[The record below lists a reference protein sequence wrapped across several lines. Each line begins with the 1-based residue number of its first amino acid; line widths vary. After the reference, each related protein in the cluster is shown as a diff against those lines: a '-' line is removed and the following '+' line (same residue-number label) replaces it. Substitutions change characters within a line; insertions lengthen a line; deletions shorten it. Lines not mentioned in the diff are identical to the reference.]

1 MKSISKLTLLTT
13 SALLVVFGLVVFHA
27 PISVFFGQYVSTD
40 VVKSWKEIIMLLTVP
55 FVLFLVYKE
64 GLINQ
69 LTRDRLLQLV
79 GFYALFHIVLLLFF
93 QTDAYQKAAGLA
105 IDLRYLLFFTL
116 VFCIVALWPK
126 SRPVFLKVGIVAA
139 VISITF
145 ALLQATLLP
154 HDILKY
160 IGYSDS
166 TIAAYQTVDKN
177 SDYIRVNGTFRGPNP
192 LGAYSAV
199 ILSLLFAWAVTHRK
213 KAREHKWL
221 LIGTGILAATVL
233 WASYSRSAFLAL
245 FIGFATITLISFK
258 NKINLR
264 NILIFIT
271 FIFMIVGSIVILRDS
286 SLVQNVIL
294 HDNPTTGSFVDSNTA
309 HADSLDQGLERVILQ
324 PFGAGIGSTGS
335 ASLNSDNPLIIE
347 NQYLLIAHETGWF
360 GLGLFLVIYLLIMQR
375 LYSYRR
381 DWLALGVF
389 ASGIGLAVIGLLL
402 PVWVDDTVSLVWFG
416 LAAIVLASHFKRD
429 VKKNATS
436 N

>member
-1 MKSISKLTLLTT
+1 
-13 SALLVVFGLVVFHA
+13 
-27 PISVFFGQYVSTD
+27 
-40 VVKSWKEIIMLLTVP
+40 MLLAVP
-55 FVLFLVYKE
+55 FVLFLIYKE
-64 GLINQ
+64 GLMGQI
-69 LTRDRLLQLV
+69 TRDRLLQLI
-79 GFYALFHIVLLLFF
+79 GFYALLHIVLLFCF

-116 VFCIVALWPK
+116 VFCIVVLWPK
-126 SRPVFLKVGIVAA
+126 SRHIFLKVGIVAA
-139 VISITF
+139 AISITF

-154 HDILKY
+154 NDILKY

-192 LGAYSAV
+192 LGAYSVAV
-199 ILSLLFAWAVTHRK
+199 LSLLFAWVVTHKK

-221 LIGTGILAATVL
+221 LVGTGILVATAL

-245 FIGFATITLISFK
+245 FVGFTTIIFISFK

-264 NILIFIT
+264 NIFIFSTLIF
-271 FIFMIVGSIVILRDS
+271 MLLSSVIVLRDS

-294 HDNPTTGSFVDSNTA
+294 HNNPTTGSRVDSNTA
-309 HADSLDQGLERVILQ
+309 HVDSLDQGFERVILQ

-335 ASLNSDNPLIIE
+335 ASINSDNPLIIE

-360 GLGLFLVIYLLIMQR
+360 GMGLFLIIYVLIMQR

-389 ASGIGLAVIGLLL
+389 ASGVGLAVIGLLL

-416 LAAIVLASHFKRD
+416 LAAVTLASHFKKD

>member
-1 MKSISKLTLLTT
+1 MKSIDRVTLLTAST
-13 SALLVVFGLVVFHA
+13 LIVVFGLVVFHA
-27 PISVFFGQYVSTD
+27 PISVFFGQYISTD

-55 FVLFLVYKE
+55 FVIFLVYKE
-64 GLINQ
+64 GLMSQI
-69 LTRDRLLQLV
+69 TRNRLLQLI
-79 GFYALFHIVLLLFF
+79 GFYALLHIALLLFF

-116 VFCIVALWPK
+116 VFCIVVLWPK
-126 SRPVFLKVGIVAA
+126 ARSVFLKVGIVAA

-199 ILSLLFAWAVTHRK
+199 ILSLLFAWAVTHKK

-271 FIFMIVGSIVILRDS
+271 FVFMIVSSIVILRDS

-309 HADSLDQGLERVILQ
+309 HVDSLDQGLERVILQ

-360 GLGLFLVIYLLIMQR
+360 GLGLFLIIYILIMQR

-402 PVWVDDTVSLVWFG
+402 PVWADDTVSLVWFG

-429 VKKNATS
+429 VKKNATP

>member
-40 VVKSWKEIIMLLTVP
+40 IVKSWKEIIMLLTVP

-64 GLINQ
+64 DLMSQ
-69 LTRDRLLQLV
+69 LTRDRLLQLI
-79 GFYALFHIVLLLFF
+79 GFYALLHIMFLLYF

-116 VFCIVALWPK
+116 IFCIVVLWPK
-126 SRPVFLKVGIVAA
+126 SRPIFLKVGIVAA

-192 LGAYSAV
+192 LGAYLAAV
-199 ILSLLFAWAVTHRK
+199 LSLLFAWAVTHKK

-221 LIGTGILAATVL
+221 LAGIGILAATVL

-245 FIGFATITLISFK
+245 FVSFVAIILISFK

-264 NILIFIT
+264 NISIFSALV
-271 FIFMIVGSIVILRDS
+271 FMIVSSVVVLRDS
-286 SLVQNVIL
+286 SLVQNIIL
-294 HDNPTTGSFVDSNTA
+294 HDNPTTGSNIDSNTA

-335 ASLNSDNPLIIE
+335 ASLNSDDPLIIE

-360 GLGLFLVIYLLIMQR
+360 GLGLFLVIYLFIMQR
-375 LYSYRR
+375 LYSYKR

-389 ASGIGLAVIGLLL
+389 ASGIGLAAIGLLL
-402 PVWVDDTVSLVWFG
+402 PVWVDDTVSMIWFG
-416 LAAIVLASHFKRD
+416 LAAIVLASHFKRN

>member
-1 MKSISKLTLLTT
+1 
-13 SALLVVFGLVVFHA
+13 
-27 PISVFFGQYVSTD
+27 
-40 VVKSWKEIIMLLTVP
+40 MLLAVP

-64 GLINQ
+64 GLMNQ
-69 LTRDRLLQLV
+69 FTRDRLLQLI
-79 GFYALFHIVLLLFF
+79 GFYALLHIVLLLYF

-116 VFCIVALWPK
+116 VFCIVVLWPK
-126 SRPVFLKVGIVAA
+126 TRHIFLKVGIVAA
-139 VISITF
+139 AISITF

-166 TIAAYQTVDKN
+166 TIATYQTVDKN

-192 LGAYSAV
+192 LGAYV
-199 ILSLLFAWAVTHRK
+199 GVVLSLLFAWAAAHKK

-221 LIGTGILAATVL
+221 LVGTGILAATVL

-245 FIGFATITLISFK
+245 FVGFVAIIFISFK

-264 NILIFIT
+264 NILIFST
-271 FIFMIVGSIVILRDS
+271 FIFMIVSSIVILRDS

-294 HDNPTTGSFVDSNTA
+294 HDNPTTGSSVDSNTA
-309 HADSLDQGLERVILQ
+309 HVDSLDQGLERVILQ

-335 ASLNSDNPLIIE
+335 ASLNSENPLIIE

-389 ASGIGLAVIGLLL
+389 AGGLGLAVIGLLL

-416 LAAIVLASHFKRD
+416 LAAIVLAPHFKID
-429 VKKNATS
+429 GKKNATS